1 MVAFGR
7 GNRYTGGMIEDR
19 LKNLED
25 RIEAAGNLPEE
36 SRSELL
42 RLLAALRS
50 ELAALPGAQTG
61 EARETT
67 DAREP
72 SASAEAGGEA
82 IEPTVLQAAL
92 DDLTDAVKKFET
104 SHADVAPILNRI
116 SIILSNM
123 GM

>member
-1 MVAFGR
+1 
-7 GNRYTGGMIEDR
+7 MIEDR

-36 SRSELL
+36 SRNELL

-50 ELAALPGAQTG
+50 ELAALPGA
-61 EARETT
+61 A
-67 DAREP
+67 DATQP
-72 SASAEAGGEA
+72 SASGEAGGEP
-82 IEPTVLQAAL
+82 IEPPVLQAAL
-92 DDLTDAVKKFET
+92 EDLTDAVKKFET
-104 SHADVAPILNRI
+104 SHAAVAPILNRI

>member
-1 MVAFGR
+1 
-7 GNRYTGGMIEDR
+7 MIEDR

-50 ELAALPGAQTG
+50 ELAALPAAT
-61 EARETT
+61 E
-67 DAREP
+67 AREP
-72 SASAEAGGEA
+72 SASTEPGDDA
-82 IEPTVLQAAL
+82 IEPTVLKAAME
-92 DDLTDAVKKFET
+92 DLTDAVKKFET
-104 SHADVAPILNRI
+104 SHADVAAILNRI